1 MSKRGQATI
10 FVVIA
15 ILIIVIVLLVIF
27 LVPKINVSQVSLPDG
42 TKAYITDTVNFE
54 SETTVIAAGLH
65 GGKIPPRPSFSTDY
79 GLVSY
84 WLLDGD
90 SYFPTT
96 NEIEKD
102 MNLFLENN
110 LRYKLNFSDKQFSW
124 ETTIEDINI
133 NSSILQDQIL
143 ITTDLAI
150 LLKKGSQSARI
161 KESRTNTYD
170 VSLLEMLNTGEM
182 IVQNYAQETLQP
194 EDVGNFELQIL
205 NFNET
210 KVFVLTDKT
219 KQIGDMNYTLMFAA
233 K

>member
-1 MSKRGQATI
+1 
-10 FVVIA
+10 
-15 ILIIVIVLLVIF
+15 
-27 LVPKINVSQVSLPDG
+27 
-42 TKAYITDTVNFE
+42 
-54 SETTVIAAGLH
+54 
-65 GGKIPPRPSFSTDY
+65 
-79 GLVSY
+79 
-84 WLLDGD
+84 
-90 SYFPTT
+90 
-96 NEIEKD
+96 